1 MNGIFEMLEAL
12 LHVTGNSIEMAVT
25 GPEVSFPFSCGKA
38 TLANFNGKG
47 TLGWNIKVNTVLTGS
62 PEDQAQGK
70 DQNPRRPTGST
81 EASPPQDL
89 LGYEPPLL
97 TQWCQGA
104 YKGCREG
111 NGNPLQYSCLENPMD
126 GEAWQK
132 VKAAGSE
139 TACGFENGHS
149 VCLFSLAGALRRQS
163 IFSEGWAPVV
173 TDAEE
178 TDFSYVRNR
187 TLSSKFCIFEL
198 QAARTKWFRNAL
210 CSNSANPENGPTT
223 NNGCN
228 NGNTPNGTNNR
239 RVIV

>member
-81 EASPPQDL
+81 DASPPQDL

-104 YKGCREG
+104 YKDKENRRAERANGKNVVGVEG
-111 NGNPLQYSCLENPMD
+111 
-126 GEAWQK
+126 
-132 VKAAGSE
+132 E
-139 TACGFENGHS
+139 TLMEEVLHTFA
-149 VCLFSLAGALRRQS
+149 FSLILSDAASL
-163 IFSEGWAPVV
+163 APVSGYDYKADV
-173 TDAEE
+173 LDLTSLQ
-178 TDFSYVRNR
+178 FSQFTSKSCRAFDKGFLESAIASSILVQSPVISS
-187 TLSSKFCIFEL
+187 LSPC
-198 QAARTKWFRNAL
+198 
-210 CSNSANPENGPTT
+210 
-223 NNGCN
+223 
-228 NGNTPNGTNNR
+228 
-239 RVIV
+239 